1 MEQRYKKPADWSL
14 IQEVAAA
21 RCVPLVGNG
30 DVLTAYEARRRLAS
44 PGLLAV
50 MVGRGA
56 LIKPWLFQEVRE
68 GRELSPS
75 AAERVGVYR
84 QLAAHMKEHFRDD
97 ERGKRSAFYF
107 LPWHFNFFSRYRWVG
122 GRGAG
127 VCGGSSGGGGRK
139 AGR

>member
-14 IQEVAAA
+14 IQEVATA
-21 RCVPLVGNG
+21 RSVPLVGNG
-30 DVLTAYEARRRLAS
+30 DVLTAYEAARRLAS

-84 QLAAHMKEHFRDD
+84 QLAAYMKEHFRDD
-97 ERGKRSAFYF
+97 ARGKRSAFYF
-107 LPWHFNFFSRYRWVG
+107 LPWHFNFFSRYRWG
-122 GRGAG
+122 G
-127 VCGGSSGGGGRK
+127 
-139 AGR
+139 